1 MAKID
6 LAAYLD
12 IPVYYEI
19 LSMQGGGPDEF
30 STAPS
35 KPSWGWTTQKKFQ
48 VLGGYGVAYE
58 KEAY

>member
-12 IPVYYEI
+12 IPDVYESCPCRVAGQTSSPPPR
-19 LSMQGGGPDEF
+19 L
-30 STAPS
+30 
-35 KPSWGWTTQKKFQ
+35 KPHGAGQAQEVQ
-48 VLGGYGVAYE
+48 VLGDYGVAYE